1 VESIEQKYDKIYC
14 RKEDSPSKS
23 REAQEEEE
31 FFDLVGKEHVDRR
44 PTPEDV
50 RSIVERIRAKSKV
63 R

>member
-1 VESIEQKYDKIYC
+1 LTKKYDKIS
-14 RKEDSPSKS
+14 RKKEDPPSKS

-50 RSIVERIRAKSKV
+50 RSLVERIKARSKAG
-63 R
+63 